1 MARIEGIR
9 IQNYKALKD
18 ITLGGVTY
26 GAKYTLTPMT
36 VVIGKNGVGKSSIFD
51 AFGFLADCMTTDIE
65 AACNARNRGGFDK
78 LVSSGVNEPI
88 SFEIYYREGQGQRPI
103 TYEVSIGKDQDSQ
116 DDRPIAISER
126 LRQRGKNQKSGR
138 PRSFLRL
145 NKGKGH
151 VWAGDESVD
160 ESVDESID
168 ESVQGDE
175 GSKKAVTLSPHTLG
189 IVTLA
194 EHVGDN
200 PRIERFKSFIKKWY
214 LSYFTPDSAR
224 EITQY
229 GVDKHLNLK
238 GDNMANVVRYLEK
251 IHGEIFQKILDDIS
265 QKIPGIGKIEAHKES
280 ITNNMFLLFKDKG
293 FSYPFTQQQMSD
305 GTLKLFCYML
315 LLRNPEAAPFICIEE
330 PENGLYHQLLEFLA
344 EEFREHA
351 SRKHG
356 ASQVFVTTHQPYF
369 VDAFSPDE
377 VWVLEKG
384 EKGFAKIT
392 RSDEFRFVKNMK
404 EEGLSLGS
412 LWHSGYLEE
421 G

>member
-9 IQNYKALKD
+9 IQNYRALKD
-18 ITLGGVTY
+18 ITLGGVTHDATY
-26 GAKYTLTPMT
+26 KLTPMT

-51 AFGFLADCMTTDIE
+51 AFGFLADCMQMDIE
-65 AACNARNRGGFDK
+65 AACNAKNRGGFDK

-88 SFEIYYREGQGQRPI
+88 SFVIYYREGQGQRPI
-103 TYEVSIGKDQDSQ
+103 TYEVSIGKDQHSQ

-126 LRQRGKNQKSGR
+126 LRQRGKGQKRGK
-138 PRSFLRL
+138 PRSFLNL
-145 NKGKGH
+145 DKGIGD
-151 VWAGDESVD
+151 VWVG
-160 ESVDESID
+160 D

-175 GSKKAVTLSPHTLG
+175 GFKKAVTLNAHTLG

-200 PRIERFKSFIKKWY
+200 PRIERFKRFIKTWY

-229 GVDKHLNLK
+229 GVDRHLNLK

-251 IHGEIFQKILDDIS
+251 THGEVFQKILDDIS
-265 QKIPGIGKIEAHKES
+265 QKIPGIGKIEAYREN
-280 ITNNMFLLFKDKG
+280 ITNNVFLFFKDKG
-293 FSYPFTQQQMSD
+293 FSNPFTQQQMSD

-315 LLRNPEAAPFICIEE
+315 LLRNPEAVPFICIEE
-330 PENGLYHQLLEFLA
+330 PENGLYHALLPFLVD
-344 EEFREHA
+344 EFREHTKT
-351 SRKHG
+351 RGK

-369 VDAFSPDE
+369 VDELDPNE
-377 VWVLEKG
+377 VWILEKK
-384 EKGFAKIT
+384 ENGFAKIT
-392 RSDEFRFVKNMK
+392 RSDEFRFVKNMG
-404 EEGLSLGS
+404 EEGLSLGN
-412 LWHSGYLEE
+412 LWYSGYLAKEE